1 MLSILYIVK
10 EIHEFHMD
18 FLEDQEKR
26 LIFGKLV
33 YEKVIV
39 FELVLSEFK
48 EITPEFETTFIEY
61 EDFKESLKSDYE
73 YSGECLDFYK
83 RFLEFE
89 NNYPTDY
96 NWVYQC
102 AVVKY
107 KLKNKENEP
116 SLSEFKSYL
125 DIFNSKNWVEEKGD
139 ELVIDN
145 IPLSNENKLDNKSV
159 GNNKIDQRFKEEKKL
174 QKNLEF

>member
-26 LIFGKLV
+26 LIFGKLI

-61 EDFKESLKSDYE
+61 E
-73 YSGECLDFYK
+73 
-83 RFLEFE
+83 
-89 NNYPTDY
+89 
-96 NWVYQC
+96 
-102 AVVKY
+102 
-107 KLKNKENEP
+107 
-116 SLSEFKSYL
+116 EFK
-125 DIFNSKNWVEEKGD
+125 
-139 ELVIDN
+139 
-145 IPLSNENKLDNKSV
+145 
-159 GNNKIDQRFKEEKKL
+159 
-174 QKNLEF
+174 

>member
-1 MLSILYIVK
+1 M
-10 EIHEFHMD
+10 
-18 FLEDQEKR
+18 
-26 LIFGKLV
+26 
-33 YEKVIV
+33 
-39 FELVLSEFK
+39 
-48 EITPEFETTFIEY
+48 
-61 EDFKESLKSDYE
+61 ESHYE

-159 GNNKIDQRFKEEKKL
+159 GNNKIDQRFKEEKIL
-174 QKNLEF
+174 TIEFRVLIDSYM